1 MTRQLRNGIT
11 ATMVP
16 GPLGGPGIATP
27 DFESVLAALE
37 RFDPA
42 IPWEAA
48 RRIVLPM
55 LQRRRAHPFDTSGNV
70 AVTLPPGLVV
80 GFGLDLG
87 PAVAFV
93 GAAQLE
99 SWAIGP
105 ADLVAAAL
113 DNVRARASG
122 IRPHSSTPA
131 AIDGMSLEVLQSGM
145 GIASVLLLVPETLTR
160 ILGPGPKVLG
170 APMRDVLLALPPDTA
185 ASAAAWITR
194 EFATADPN
202 GLDLGVFRLDGGTV
216 SKIWS
221 DGPGESDPGGSMLH

>member
-1 MTRQLRNGIT
+1 MTRRLRNGIT

-16 GPLGGPGIATP
+16 GPSAGPGIATP

-55 LQRRRAHPFDTSGNV
+55 LQRRRAHPFDISRNV
-70 AVTLPPGLVV
+70 TVTLPPGLVV

-93 GAAQLE
+93 GASQLE
-99 SWAIGP
+99 SWGIGP

-113 DNVRARASG
+113 DNVRARAGG
-122 IRPHSSTPA
+122 IGPRNVVPA
-131 AIDGMSLEVLQSGM
+131 AVDGMSLDVLQSGA
-145 GIASVLLLVPETLTR
+145 GIASVLLLVPETLAR
-160 ILGPGPKVLG
+160 ILGPGQKLLG
-170 APMRDVLLALPPDTA
+170 APMRDVLLALPPDTPV
-185 ASAAAWITR
+185 SDAAWITS
-194 EFATADPN
+194 EFASADPN
-202 GLDLGVFRLDGGTV
+202 GLDLGLFRLDQGKVTKLG
-216 SKIWS
+216 SGQGKPS
-221 DGPGESDPGGSMLH
+221 PGGLMMH